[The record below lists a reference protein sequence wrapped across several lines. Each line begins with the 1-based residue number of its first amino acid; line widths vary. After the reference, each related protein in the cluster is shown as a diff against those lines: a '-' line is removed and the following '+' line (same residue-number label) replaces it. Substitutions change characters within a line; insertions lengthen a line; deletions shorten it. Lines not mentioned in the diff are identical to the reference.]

1 MFNTSREFDITS
13 FDSQIIHKI
22 FHIIL
27 ESCWEKPLGINAG
40 GEASSVLLKW
50 TCWHLSLFDT
60 NQGSF
65 LFSSNLLSMFITS
78 RWCGRRGKMTYSILT
93 GCWPTVHLTFSS
105 DKLPTGLQ
113 YTYRQSVH
121 HIFSYRSSPVC
132 VKGSNTFK
140 DVELKRTLN

>member
-13 FDSQIIHKI
+13 FDSQITHKI

-65 LFSSNLLSMFITS
+65 YSQAIFCQCSLHLDGVEGGVRWPIVYWRDVGRQFI
-78 RWCGRRGKMTYSILT
+78 WHF
-93 GCWPTVHLTFSS
+93 HLTNF
-105 DKLPTGLQ
+105 LQ
-113 YTYRQSVH
+113 AYNIHTDNQYIIYLVIEALLFVLRAQT
-121 HIFSYRSSPVC
+121 P
-132 VKGSNTFK
+132 
-140 DVELKRTLN
+140 LKM